1 MTRPAAVLLL
11 LTLVL
16 RLVVVGLCWDLPLV
30 TDELDYSRRALY
42 LLENGHLPDAFR
54 PPVYPAFV
62 AAIYAIAGPFPGA
75 VRLAQALLATA
86 TGGLLWHWLRSHVGD
101 RGALL
106 SLGLFAVAPTFVG
119 FTHFLFTETLY
130 LGLLTL
136 ILAALTPGRRS
147 TTPPRHALAGAA
159 YALAAL
165 TRSLLTPL
173 LPIVVAGLAVHTPQ
187 PTGPSPQ
194 VGAPNR
200 RGAARFAVVA
210 GLLLLPWPIHNQ
222 LVTGT
227 PTVLEITNGYN
238 LWKGNTPVE
247 HPSATQGPR
256 FPGPFVEIPML
267 PYEGSLGTLKGLCEA
282 ETGMPAADQS
292 FAETNRC
299 ARALAI
305 DHILDDPLAFL
316 ARGPGKLG
324 YMWHPSSQ
332 VTRHLWLG
340 NYGSV
345 PLWAGQGLIWLTALF
360 AWGLPVLGLLGW
372 RRMPAGILKW
382 ALALATTHQLAVVFV
397 TFGHNRFRLPILLFA
412 IVAAAWLPR
421 TEPSPPAPGA

>member
-42 LLENGHLPDAFR
+42 LLEHGHLPDAFR

-62 AAIYAIAGPFPGA
+62 AAIYAIAGPVPGA

-136 ILAALTPGRRS
+136 VLAALAPGARG
-147 TTPPRHALAGAA
+147 PRHALAGAA

-173 LPIVVAGLAVHTPQ
+173 LPVVVAGLALRTE
-187 PTGPSPQ
+187 GS
-194 VGAPNR
+194 R
-200 RGAARFAVVA
+200 RGAARFAGVA

-238 LWKGNTPVE
+238 LWKGNTPVD

-267 PYEGSLGTLKGLCEA
+267 PYEGSLGTLKSLCEA
-282 ETGMPAADQS
+282 ATGTPAADQS

-332 VTRHLWLG
+332 LTRHLWLG
-340 NYGSV
+340 HYGSL
-345 PLWAGQGLIWLTALF
+345 PLWAGHGLIWLTVLF

-372 RRMPAGILKW
+372 RRMPTGTLKW
-382 ALALATTHQLAVVFV
+382 ALALATAHQLAVVFV

-412 IVAAAWLPR
+412 IVAAAWLPAA
-421 TEPSPPAPGA
+421 EKSPSTPGA